1 MNKPSIITKNEK
13 GIALLLVLWLI
24 TLFAVICA
32 EFSSTMHTETVIV
45 RNYKDGEQAYYTAEA
60 GINRTI
66 IELERASKSIRQN
79 FFAEDEDEEEPEFV
93 YWEPG
98 GGPYVFNI
106 DDYICEV
113 KIEDEN
119 NRLGLN
125 AFLKKAKTNP
135 SLLKS
140 LLDNKVGLEGEER
153 DIVADSLIDWWDKDH
168 NITGINGAENDY
180 YESLEEPYK
189 CRNGEIP
196 VIEELLMVRGID
208 EIIFYGT
215 AKNPGQK
222 VMITREE
229 LEAFLEGTM
238 ENQEEIEAEVQYE
251 GDNDTKINLGL
262 CNIFSTFST
271 ATSLTLDINTAS
283 FEELLILEGMD
294 PETSNEIITER
305 NEDLF
310 ESTTDRLPQ
319 FKNYEVWRGNIVVDD
334 SKSTKNYK
342 VTATGFSADR
352 QISRT
357 ISCNMK
363 LERKQYTISNWKTI
377 N

>member
-1 MNKPSIITKNEK
+1 MGKLSIRTKNEN
-13 GIALLLVLWLI
+13 GIALLLVLWII

-60 GINRTI
+60 GINRAI

-79 FFAEDEDEEEPEFV
+79 FFSEDEEEPEFV

-98 GGPYVFNI
+98 GGPYVFNL
-106 DDYICEV
+106 DDFICEV

-140 LLDNKVGLEGEER
+140 LLNNKVGLEGEER
-153 DIVADSLIDWWDKDH
+153 DIVADSLIDWRDKDH

-196 VIEELLMVRGID
+196 VIEELLMVRGVN

-215 AKNPGQK
+215 AKNLGQK
-222 VMITREE
+222 IMITDEE

-238 ENQEEIEAEVQYE
+238 DNQEEIEAEIQYE
-251 GDNDTKINLGL
+251 GDNDTKINMGL

-271 ATSLTLDINTAS
+271 ATSLSLNINTAS
-283 FEELLILEGMD
+283 FKELLILEGMD
-294 PETSNEIITER
+294 PETSKEIITER

-310 ESTTDRLPQ
+310 ESKTDRLPH
-319 FKNYEVWRGNIVVDD
+319 FKNYMVWKDNIKVAN
-334 SKSTKNYK
+334 SKPTRNYK
-342 VTATGFSADR
+342 ITAIGFSADR

-363 LERKQYTISNWKTI
+363 LERKQYTISNWKTT

>member
-1 MNKPSIITKNEK
+1 MGKLSIRTKNEN
-13 GIALLLVLWLI
+13 GIALLLVLWII

-32 EFSSTMHTETVIV
+32 EFSSTMRTETVIV

-60 GINRTI
+60 GINRAI

-79 FFAEDEDEEEPEFV
+79 FFSEDEEEPEFV

-98 GGPYVFNI
+98 GGPYVFNL
-106 DDYICEV
+106 DDFICEV

-140 LLDNKVGLEGEER
+140 LLNNKVGLEGEER

-196 VIEELLMVRGID
+196 VIEELLMVRGVN

-215 AKNPGQK
+215 AKNLGQK
-222 VMITREE
+222 IMITDEE

-238 ENQEEIEAEVQYE
+238 DNQEEIEAEIQYE
-251 GDNDTKINLGL
+251 GDNDTKINMGL
-262 CNIFSTFST
+262 CNIFSTFSQ
-271 ATSLTLDINTAS
+271 AVSLSLNINTAS
-283 FEELLILEGMD
+283 FGELLILEGMD
-294 PETSNEIITER
+294 PETSKEIITER

-310 ESTTDRLPQ
+310 ESKTDRLPH
-319 FKNYEVWRGNIVVDD
+319 FKNYMVWKDNIKVAN
-334 SKSTKNYK
+334 SKSTRNYK
-342 VTATGFSADR
+342 ITAIGFSADR

-363 LERKQYTISNWKTI
+363 LERKQYTISNWKTT

>member
-45 RNYKDGEQAYYTAEA
+45 RNYRDGEQAYYTAEA
-60 GINRTI
+60 GINRAI
-66 IELERASKSIRQN
+66 IELERASKTTRQN
-79 FFAEDEDEEEPEFV
+79 IAEDEDQEEPEFV

-125 AFLKKAKTNP
+125 AFLKKAKSNP
-135 SLLKS
+135 SILKS

-222 VMITREE
+222 IMLTSEE
-229 LEAFLEGTM
+229 LEAFLEGNM
-238 ENQEEIEAEVQYE
+238 DDWEEIEAEFQYE

-262 CNIFSTFST
+262 SNIFSTFST
-271 ATSLTLDINTAS
+271 ATSLKLNINTAS

-310 ESTTDRLPQ
+310 ESKTDRLLQ
-319 FKNYEVWRGNIVVDD
+319 FKNYEVWKDNIKVDD

-363 LERKQYTISNWKTI
+363 LERKEYTISSWKTI

>member
-1 MNKPSIITKNEK
+1 
-13 GIALLLVLWLI
+13 
-24 TLFAVICA
+24 
-32 EFSSTMHTETVIV
+32 MHTETVIV

-66 IELERASKSIRQN
+66 IELERASKTTRQN
-79 FFAEDEDEEEPEFV
+79 IAEDEDEEEPEFV

-189 CRNGEIP
+189 ARNGEIP
-196 VIEELLMVRGID
+196 VIEELLMVRGVN

-215 AKNPGQK
+215 AKNLGQK
-222 VMITREE
+222 IMITDEE
-229 LEAFLEGTM
+229 LKAFLEGRT
-238 ENQEEIEAEVQYE
+238 ENQEEIEAEIQYDW
-251 GDNDTKINLGL
+251 DNDTKINLGL

-271 ATSLTLDINTAS
+271 ATSLNLNINTAS
-283 FEELLILEGMD
+283 FEELLLLEGMD
-294 PETSNEIITER
+294 PETSREIITER

-310 ESTTDRLPQ
+310 ESITDRLLQ
-319 FKNYEVWRGNIVVDD
+319 FKNYEVWKNNIKVDN
-334 SKSTKNYK
+334 SKSTGNYK
-342 VTATGFSADR
+342 ITATGFSADR

-363 LERKQYTISNWKTI
+363 LERKQYTISNWKTT

>member
-1 MNKPSIITKNEK
+1 MGKLSIRTKNEN
-13 GIALLLVLWLI
+13 GIALLLVLWII

-45 RNYKDGEQAYYTAEA
+45 RNYRDGEQAYYTAEA
-60 GINRTI
+60 GINRAI
-66 IELERASKSIRQN
+66 IELERASKTTRQN
-79 FFAEDEDEEEPEFV
+79 IAEDEDQEEPEFV

-125 AFLKKAKTNP
+125 AFLKKAKSNP

-189 CRNGEIP
+189 ARNGEIP
-196 VIEELLMVRGID
+196 VIEELLMVRGVN

-222 VMITREE
+222 IMLTSEE
-229 LEAFLEGTM
+229 LEAFLEGNM
-238 ENQEEIEAEVQYE
+238 YDWEEIEAEFQYE
-251 GDNDTKINLGL
+251 GDNDTRINLGL
-262 CNIFSTFST
+262 SNIFSTFST
-271 ATSLTLDINTAS
+271 ATSLKLNINTAS

-310 ESTTDRLPQ
+310 ESITDRLTQ
-319 FKNYEVWRGNIVVDD
+319 FKNYEVWKNNIKVDD
-334 SKSTKNYK
+334 SKLTGNYK
-342 VTATGFSADR
+342 ITATGFSADR

>member
-1 MNKPSIITKNEK
+1 MRIKSIRTKNEN

-32 EFSSTMHTETVIV
+32 EFSSTMRTETVIV

-60 GINRTI
+60 GINRAI
-66 IELERASKSIRQN
+66 IELEIASKTTRQN
-79 FFAEDEDEEEPEFV
+79 FAEDEDQEEPEFV

-98 GGPYVFNI
+98 GGPYVFNM

-125 AFLKKAKTNP
+125 AFLKIAKTNP

-222 VMITREE
+222 IMITDEE

-238 ENQEEIEAEVQYE
+238 ENQEEIEAEFQYE

-262 CNIFSTFST
+262 CNIFSTFSQT
-271 ATSLTLDINTAS
+271 TSLRLNINTAS
-283 FEELLILEGMD
+283 FQELLILEGMD
-294 PETSNEIITER
+294 PETSNEIIIER

-319 FKNYEVWRGNIVVDD
+319 FKNYEVWSGNIVVDD
-334 SKSTKNYK
+334 SISTRNYK
-342 VTATGFSADR
+342 ITATGFSADR

-363 LERKQYTISNWKTI
+363 LERKQYAISNWKTT

>member
-1 MNKPSIITKNEK
+1 MGKLSIRTKNEN
-13 GIALLLVLWLI
+13 GIALLLVLWII

-60 GINRTI
+60 GINRAI

-79 FFAEDEDEEEPEFV
+79 FFSEDEEEPEFV

-98 GGPYVFNI
+98 GGPYVFNL
-106 DDYICEV
+106 DDFICEV

-140 LLDNKVGLEGEER
+140 LLNNKVGLEGEER
-153 DIVADSLIDWWDKDH
+153 DIVADSLIDWRDKDH

-196 VIEELLMVRGID
+196 VIEELLMVRGVN

-215 AKNPGQK
+215 AKNLGQK
-222 VMITREE
+222 IMITDEE

-238 ENQEEIEAEVQYE
+238 DNQEEIEAEIQYE
-251 GDNDTKINLGL
+251 GDNDTKINMGL

-271 ATSLTLDINTAS
+271 ATSLSLNINTAS
-283 FEELLILEGMD
+283 FKELLILEGMD
-294 PETSNEIITER
+294 PETSKKIITER

-310 ESTTDRLPQ
+310 ESKTDRLPI
-319 FKNYEVWRGNIVVDD
+319 FKNYMVWKDNIKVAN
-334 SKSTKNYK
+334 SKSTRNYK
-342 VTATGFSADR
+342 ITAIGFSADR

-363 LERKQYTISNWKTI
+363 LERKQYTISNWKTT

>member
-1 MNKPSIITKNEK
+1 MGKLSIRTKNEN
-13 GIALLLVLWLI
+13 GIALLLVLWII

-60 GINRTI
+60 GINRAI

-79 FFAEDEDEEEPEFV
+79 FFSEDEEEPEFV

-98 GGPYVFNI
+98 GGPYVFNL
-106 DDYICEV
+106 DDFICEV

-140 LLDNKVGLEGEER
+140 LLNNKVGLEGEER
-153 DIVADSLIDWWDKDH
+153 DIVADSLIDWRDKDH

-196 VIEELLMVRGID
+196 VIEELLMVRGVN

-215 AKNPGQK
+215 AKNLGQK
-222 VMITREE
+222 IMITDEE
-229 LEAFLEGTM
+229 LEAFLEGTLD
-238 ENQEEIEAEVQYE
+238 NQEEIEAEIQYE
-251 GDNDTKINLGL
+251 GDNDTKINMGL

-271 ATSLTLDINTAS
+271 ATSLSLNINTAS
-283 FEELLILEGMD
+283 FKELLILEGMD
-294 PETSNEIITER
+294 PETSKEIITER

-310 ESTTDRLPQ
+310 ESKTDRLPI
-319 FKNYEVWRGNIVVDD
+319 FKNYMVWKDNIKVAN
-334 SKSTKNYK
+334 SKSTRNYK
-342 VTATGFSADR
+342 ITAIGFSADR

-363 LERKQYTISNWKTI
+363 LERKQYTISNWKTT

>member
-1 MNKPSIITKNEK
+1 MGKLSIRTKNEN
-13 GIALLLVLWLI
+13 GIALLLVLWII

-45 RNYKDGEQAYYTAEA
+45 RNYRDGEQAYYTAEA
-60 GINRTI
+60 GINRAI
-66 IELERASKSIRQN
+66 IELERASKTTRQN
-79 FFAEDEDEEEPEFV
+79 IAEDEDQEEPEFV

-125 AFLKKAKTNP
+125 AFLKKAKSNP

-180 YESLEEPYK
+180 YESLEEPYQA
-189 CRNGEIP
+189 RNGEIP
-196 VIEELLMVRGID
+196 VIEELLMVRGVN
-208 EIIFYGT
+208 EIIFYGM

-222 VMITREE
+222 IMLTSEE
-229 LEAFLEGTM
+229 LEAFLEGNM
-238 ENQEEIEAEVQYE
+238 YDWEEIEAEFQYE
-251 GDNDTKINLGL
+251 GDNDTRINLGL
-262 CNIFSTFST
+262 SNIFSTFST
-271 ATSLTLDINTAS
+271 ATSLKLNINTAS

-310 ESTTDRLPQ
+310 ESITDRLPQ
-319 FKNYEVWRGNIVVDD
+319 FKHYEVWSGNIVVDD
-334 SKSTKNYK
+334 SNSTRNYK

-363 LERKQYTISNWKTI
+363 LERKQYTISNWKTT

>member
-1 MNKPSIITKNEK
+1 MGKLSIRTKNEN
-13 GIALLLVLWLI
+13 GIALLLVLWII

-32 EFSSTMHTETVIV
+32 EFSSTMRTETVIV

-60 GINRTI
+60 GINRAI
-66 IELERASKSIRQN
+66 IELERASKTTRKLI
-79 FFAEDEDEEEPEFV
+79 AEDEDQEEPEFV

-113 KIEDEN
+113 KVEDEN

-135 SLLKS
+135 TLLKS
-140 LLDNKVGLEGEER
+140 LLGSKVGLEGEER

-196 VIEELLMVRGID
+196 VIEELLMVRGVN
-208 EIIFYGT
+208 ETIFYGL
-215 AKNPGQK
+215 AKSPEQK
-222 VMITREE
+222 IMITDEE

-238 ENQEEIEAEVQYE
+238 ENQEEIEAEIQYE

-262 CNIFSTFST
+262 CNIFSTFSQ
-271 ATSLTLDINTAS
+271 AISLSLNINTAS
-283 FEELLILEGMD
+283 FKELLILEGID
-294 PETSNEIITER
+294 PETSKEIITER
-305 NEDLF
+305 NDSLF

-319 FKNYEVWRGNIVVDD
+319 FKNYEVWKDNIKVDA
-334 SKSTKNYK
+334 SKSTGNYK

-363 LERKQYTISNWKTI
+363 LERNEYKISNWKTI

>member
-45 RNYKDGEQAYYTAEA
+45 RNYRDGEQAYYTAEA
-60 GINRTI
+60 GINRAI
-66 IELERASKSIRQN
+66 IELERASKTTRQN
-79 FFAEDEDEEEPEFV
+79 SAEDEDQEEPEFV

-125 AFLKKAKTNP
+125 AFLKKAKSNP

-189 CRNGEIP
+189 ARNGEIP
-196 VIEELLMVRGID
+196 VIEELLMVRGVN

-222 VMITREE
+222 IMLTSEE
-229 LEAFLEGTM
+229 LKAFLEGNM
-238 ENQEEIEAEVQYE
+238 YDWEEIEAEFQYE

-262 CNIFSTFST
+262 SNIFSTFST
-271 ATSLTLDINTAS
+271 ATSLKLNINTAS

-310 ESTTDRLPQ
+310 ESITDRLTQ
-319 FKNYEVWRGNIVVDD
+319 FKNYEVWNDNIEVDN
-334 SKSTKNYK
+334 SKSSGNYK

-363 LERKQYTISNWKTI
+363 LERKEYTISNWKTI

>member
-1 MNKPSIITKNEK
+1 MGKLSIRTKNEN
-13 GIALLLVLWLI
+13 GIALLLVLWII

-45 RNYKDGEQAYYTAEA
+45 RNYRDGEQAYYTAEA
-60 GINRTI
+60 GINRAI
-66 IELERASKSIRQN
+66 IELERASETTRQN
-79 FFAEDEDEEEPEFV
+79 IAEDEDQEEPEFV

-119 NRLGLN
+119 NKLGLN
-125 AFLKKAKTNP
+125 AFLKAAKTNP

-140 LLDNKVGLEGEER
+140 LLYNKVGLEGEER

-168 NITGINGAENDY
+168 NITGINGAENDH
-180 YESLEEPYK
+180 YESLEEPYQA
-189 CRNGEIP
+189 RNGEIP
-196 VIEELLMVRGID
+196 VIEELLMVRGVN

-222 VMITREE
+222 IMLTSEE
-229 LEAFLEGTM
+229 LEAFLEGNM
-238 ENQEEIEAEVQYE
+238 DDWEEIEAEFQYE

-262 CNIFSTFST
+262 SNIFSTFST
-271 ATSLTLDINTAS
+271 ATSLKLNINTAS

-310 ESTTDRLPQ
+310 ESITDRLTQ
-319 FKNYEVWRGNIVVDD
+319 FKNYEVWNDNIEVNN
-334 SKSTKNYK
+334 SKSTGNYK

>member
-1 MNKPSIITKNEK
+1 MGKLSIRTKNEN
-13 GIALLLVLWLI
+13 GIALLLVLWII

-60 GINRTI
+60 GINRAI
-66 IELERASKSIRQN
+66 IELERASKTTRQN
-79 FFAEDEDEEEPEFV
+79 IAEDEDQEEPEFV

-215 AKNPGQK
+215 AKNLGQK
-222 VMITREE
+222 IMITDEE
-229 LEAFLEGTM
+229 LKAFLEGRT
-238 ENQEEIEAEVQYE
+238 ENQEEIEAEIQYNW
-251 GDNDTKINLGL
+251 DNDTKINLGL

-271 ATSLTLDINTAS
+271 ATSLKLNINTAS

-310 ESTTDRLPQ
+310 ESITDRLLQ
-319 FKNYEVWRGNIVVDD
+319 FKNYEVWKNNIKVDD
-334 SKSTKNYK
+334 SKSTGNYK

-363 LERKQYTISNWKTI
+363 LERKKYTISNWKTT

>member
-66 IELERASKSIRQN
+66 IELERASKTTRQN
-79 FFAEDEDEEEPEFV
+79 IAEDEDEEEPEFV

-189 CRNGEIP
+189 ARNGEIP
-196 VIEELLMVRGID
+196 VIEELLMVRGVN

-215 AKNPGQK
+215 AKNLGQK
-222 VMITREE
+222 IMITDEE
-229 LEAFLEGTM
+229 LKAFLEGRT
-238 ENQEEIEAEVQYE
+238 ENQEEIEAEIQYDW
-251 GDNDTKINLGL
+251 DNDTKINLGL

-271 ATSLTLDINTAS
+271 ATSLSLNINTAS
-283 FEELLILEGMD
+283 FGELLILEGMD
-294 PETSNEIITER
+294 PETSKEIITER

-310 ESTTDRLPQ
+310 ESKTDRLPI
-319 FKNYEVWRGNIVVDD
+319 FKNYMVWKDNIKVAN
-334 SKSTKNYK
+334 SKSTRNYK
-342 VTATGFSADR
+342 ITAIGFSADR

-363 LERKQYTISNWKTI
+363 LERKQYTISNWKTT

>member
-79 FFAEDEDEEEPEFV
+79 SAEDEEEPEFV

-222 VMITREE
+222 IMITDEE
-229 LEAFLEGTM
+229 LKAFLEGRT
-238 ENQEEIEAEVQYE
+238 ENQEEIEAEIQYDW
-251 GDNDTKINLGL
+251 DNDTKINLGL
-262 CNIFSTFST
+262 SNIFSTFST

-294 PETSNEIITER
+294 PETSNKIITER

-310 ESTTDRLPQ
+310 ESITDRLPH
-319 FKNYEVWRGNIVVDD
+319 FKNYEVWKDNIKVDA
-334 SKSTKNYK
+334 SKSTGNYK

-352 QISRT
+352 EISRT

-363 LERKQYTISNWKTI
+363 LERKQYTISNWKTT

>member
-1 MNKPSIITKNEK
+1 MGKLSIRTKNEN
-13 GIALLLVLWLI
+13 GIALLLVLWII

-32 EFSSTMHTETVIV
+32 EFSSTMRTETVIV

-60 GINRTI
+60 GINRAI

-79 FFAEDEDEEEPEFV
+79 FFSEDEEEPEFV

-98 GGPYVFNI
+98 GGPYVFNL
-106 DDYICEV
+106 DDFICEV

-140 LLDNKVGLEGEER
+140 LLNNKVGLEGEER

-196 VIEELLMVRGID
+196 VIEELLMVRGVN

-215 AKNPGQK
+215 AKNLGQK
-222 VMITREE
+222 IMITDEE

-238 ENQEEIEAEVQYE
+238 DNQEEIEAEIQYE
-251 GDNDTKINLGL
+251 GDNDTKINMGL
-262 CNIFSTFST
+262 CNIFSTFSQ
-271 ATSLTLDINTAS
+271 AVSLSLNINTAS
-283 FEELLILEGMD
+283 FGELLILEGMD
-294 PETSNEIITER
+294 PETSKEIITER

-310 ESTTDRLPQ
+310 ESKTDRLPQ
-319 FKNYEVWRGNIVVDD
+319 FKNYMVWKDNIKVAN
-334 SKSTKNYK
+334 SKSTRNYK
-342 VTATGFSADR
+342 ITAIGFSADR

-363 LERKQYTISNWKTI
+363 LERKQYTISNWKTT

>member
-66 IELERASKSIRQN
+66 IELERASKTTRQN
-79 FFAEDEDEEEPEFV
+79 IAEDEDEEEPEFV

-140 LLDNKVGLEGEER
+140 LLNNKVGLEGEER

-189 CRNGEIP
+189 ARNGEIP
-196 VIEELLMVRGID
+196 VIEELLMVRGVN

-215 AKNPGQK
+215 AKNLGQK
-222 VMITREE
+222 IMITDEE
-229 LEAFLEGTM
+229 LKAFLEGRT
-238 ENQEEIEAEVQYE
+238 ENQEEIEAEIQYDW
-251 GDNDTKINLGL
+251 DNDTKINLGL

-271 ATSLTLDINTAS
+271 ATSLNLNINTAS
-283 FEELLILEGMD
+283 FEELLLLEGMD
-294 PETSNEIITER
+294 PETSREIITER

-310 ESTTDRLPQ
+310 ESITDRLLQ
-319 FKNYEVWRGNIVVDD
+319 FKNYEVWKNNIKVDN
-334 SKSTKNYK
+334 SKSTGNYK
-342 VTATGFSADR
+342 ITATGFSADR

-363 LERKQYTISNWKTI
+363 LERKQYTISNWKTT

>member
-66 IELERASKSIRQN
+66 IELERASKTTRQN
-79 FFAEDEDEEEPEFV
+79 IAEDEDEEEPEFV

-189 CRNGEIP
+189 ARNGEIP
-196 VIEELLMVRGID
+196 VIEELLMVRGVN

-215 AKNPGQK
+215 AKNLGQK
-222 VMITREE
+222 IMITDEE
-229 LEAFLEGTM
+229 LKAFLEGRT
-238 ENQEEIEAEVQYE
+238 ENQEEIEAEIQYDW
-251 GDNDTKINLGL
+251 DNDTKINLGL

-271 ATSLTLDINTAS
+271 ATSLNLNINTAS
-283 FEELLILEGMD
+283 FEELLLLEGMD
-294 PETSNEIITER
+294 PETSREIITER

-310 ESTTDRLPQ
+310 ESITDRLLQ
-319 FKNYEVWRGNIVVDD
+319 FKNYEVWKNNIKVDN
-334 SKSTKNYK
+334 SKSTGNYK
-342 VTATGFSADR
+342 ITATGFSADR

-363 LERKQYTISNWKTI
+363 LERKQYTISNWKTT

>member
-1 MNKPSIITKNEK
+1 M
-13 GIALLLVLWLI
+13 
-24 TLFAVICA
+24 
-32 EFSSTMHTETVIV
+32 
-45 RNYKDGEQAYYTAEA
+45 
-60 GINRTI
+60 
-66 IELERASKSIRQN
+66 
-79 FFAEDEDEEEPEFV
+79 
-93 YWEPG
+93 
-98 GGPYVFNI
+98 
-106 DDYICEV
+106 
-113 KIEDEN
+113 
-119 NRLGLN
+119 
-125 AFLKKAKTNP
+125 
-135 SLLKS
+135 
-140 LLDNKVGLEGEER
+140 GLEGEER

-189 CRNGEIP
+189 ARNGEIP
-196 VIEELLMVRGID
+196 VIEELLMVRGVN

-222 VMITREE
+222 IMLTSEE
-229 LEAFLEGTM
+229 LEAFLEGNM
-238 ENQEEIEAEVQYE
+238 YDWEEIEAEFQYE
-251 GDNDTKINLGL
+251 GDNDTRINLGL
-262 CNIFSTFST
+262 SNIFSTFST
-271 ATSLTLDINTAS
+271 ATSLKLNINTAS

-310 ESTTDRLPQ
+310 ESITDRLTQ
-319 FKNYEVWRGNIVVDD
+319 FKNYEVWKDNIKVDA
-334 SKSTKNYK
+334 SKSTGNYK

-363 LERKQYTISNWKTI
+363 LERNEYTISSWKTI

>member
-1 MNKPSIITKNEK
+1 MGKLSDRTKNEN
-13 GIALLLVLWLI
+13 GIALLLVLWII

-60 GINRTI
+60 GINRAI
-66 IELERASKSIRQN
+66 IELERASKTTRQST
-79 FFAEDEDEEEPEFV
+79 AEDEDQEDPEFV

-113 KIEDEN
+113 VIEDEN

-125 AFLKKAKTNP
+125 AFLRRAKTDP
-135 SLLKS
+135 TLLKS
-140 LLDNKVGLEGEER
+140 LLESKVGLEGEER
-153 DIVADSLIDWWDKDH
+153 DIVADSLIDWWDKDN

-196 VIEELLMVRGID
+196 VIEELLMVRGVD
-208 EIIFYGT
+208 EKIFYGT
-215 AKNPGQK
+215 EKNPGQK
-222 VMITREE
+222 IMITDEE
-229 LEAFLEGTM
+229 LEAFLEGTL
-238 ENQEEIEAEVQYE
+238 ENQEEIKAEIQYE
-251 GDNDTKINLGL
+251 WDNDTKINLGL
-262 CNIFSTFST
+262 CNIFSTYSQT
-271 ATSLTLDINTAS
+271 VSLRLNINTAS
-283 FEELLILEGMD
+283 FEELLILEGID
-294 PETSNEIITER
+294 PETSKEIITER
-305 NEDLF
+305 NDKLF

-319 FKNYEVWRGNIVVDD
+319 FKNYEIWKNNIKVDA
-334 SKSTKNYK
+334 SNSTKNYK
-342 VTATGFSADR
+342 ITATGFSEDR
-352 QISRT
+352 QISKT

-363 LERKQYTISNWKTI
+363 LENTKYTISNWKSI

>member
-66 IELERASKSIRQN
+66 IELERASKTTRQN
-79 FFAEDEDEEEPEFV
+79 IAEDEDEEEPEFV

-189 CRNGEIP
+189 ARNGEIP
-196 VIEELLMVRGID
+196 VIEELLMIRGVN

-215 AKNPGQK
+215 AKNLGQK
-222 VMITREE
+222 IMITDEE
-229 LEAFLEGTM
+229 LKAFLEGRT
-238 ENQEEIEAEVQYE
+238 ENQEEIEAEIQYDW
-251 GDNDTKINLGL
+251 DNDTKINLGL

-271 ATSLTLDINTAS
+271 ATSLNLNINTAS
-283 FEELLILEGMD
+283 FEELLLLEGMD
-294 PETSNEIITER
+294 PETSREIITER

-310 ESTTDRLPQ
+310 ESITDRLLQ
-319 FKNYEVWRGNIVVDD
+319 FKNYEVWKNNIKVDN
-334 SKSTKNYK
+334 SKSTGNYK
-342 VTATGFSADR
+342 ITATGFSADR

-363 LERKQYTISNWKTI
+363 LERKQYTISNWKTT